1 VAEASFSVVVDAPPE
16 EVWSV
21 VADPRNLPSWDRRIA
36 GVHGVP
42 PTGLGPGVEYT
53 TEMRFMGVRASVRCR
68 VVEWDPPRWAVI
80 VLSGIV
86 DATVATRVDALP
98 GGRSRL
104 EHEVDYHFTRNPL
117 GELAARSIQV
127 IGGAYLALR
136 HGTLAQKRQ
145 IEEGR

>member
-16 EVWSV
+16 RVWAV

-36 GVHGVP
+36 EVRGVP
-42 PTGLGPGVEYT
+42 PGGLGPGVEYT
-53 TEMRFMGVRASVRCR
+53 AEMRFVGVRATVRCR

-80 VLSGIV
+80 VLSGVV
-86 DATVATRVDALP
+86 DATVATRIDALP
-98 GGRSRL
+98 DGRSRL

-117 GELAARSIQV
+117 GELAARSVQL

-145 IEEGR
+145 IERTR